1 MDGRGVYLRVG
12 LLVVGGIAL
21 MAGLIWFLAGAKI
34 MHGELFES
42 YFSESVQGLEVGA
55 AVRYRGVTIG
65 RVTALG
71 LVNAEYG
78 GSGRSIEIARQTYRL
93 VFVRFELDTTRIGR
107 VRDTQAS
114 VALGLRVRLASQ
126 GITGIS
132 YLELDFVDPAHY
144 PPQAVPWQPIAQYIP
159 SMPSTFTQVQDAAQH
174 VLAKLN
180 SVDFDGLA
188 TQLNALLAELRD
200 SFGHGDVHTTLVE
213 AVELFRAINSS
224 LRAAD
229 LPGLTA
235 EIRESSVALRNTLQ
249 GAQMEKLLS
258 NAGLAADRL
267 ASATTR
273 LPALIES
280 VQATAQRAGSGTAD
294 VERGLI
300 PLLRDMQI
308 TAQNLREISE
318 SLRSYPGQVF
328 SQPPPRNPER
338 AR

>member
-12 LLVVGGIAL
+12 LLIVGGIAL
-21 MAGLIWFLAGAKI
+21 MAGLIWFLAGARITQGK
-34 MHGELFES
+34 LFES

-78 GSGRSIEIARQTYRL
+78 GGGQSVEIARQTYRL
-93 VFVRFELDTTRIGR
+93 VFVRFELDTTRIGP
-107 VRDTQAS
+107 VPDTQAS

-126 GITGIS
+126 GITGLS

-144 PPQAVPWQPIAQYIP
+144 PAQVVPWQPVAQYIP

-188 TQLNALLAELRD
+188 AQLNALLTELRD
-200 SFGHGDVHTTLVE
+200 NFAHGDVHATLVE
-213 AVELFRAINSS
+213 AAELFRAINSS

-229 LPGLTA
+229 LPTLTA
-235 EIRESSVALRNTLQ
+235 DIRESSIALRNTLQ
-249 GAQMEKLLS
+249 GPQMEKLLS

-267 ASATTR
+267 ASATSR

-280 VQATAQRAGSGTAD
+280 VQATAQRAGTGTAD

-308 TAQNLREISE
+308 TAQNLRDISE
-318 SLRSYPGQVF
+318 SLRGYPGQVF
-328 SQPPPRNPER
+328 SQPPPRSTER

>member
-1 MDGRGVYLRVG
+1 MEGRGVYLRVG
-12 LLVVGGIAL
+12 LLIVGGIAL

-34 MHGELFES
+34 THGLLYES

-78 GSGRSIEIARQTYRL
+78 GTSQSIEIARQTYRL
-93 VFVRFELDTTRIGR
+93 VFVRFELDTTRIGP
-107 VRDTQAS
+107 VPDTKAS

-126 GITGIS
+126 GITGLS

-144 PPQAVPWQPIAQYIP
+144 PAQAVPWQPNAQYIP

-188 TQLNALLAELRD
+188 TQLSALLTEVRD
-200 SFGHGDVHTTLVE
+200 NFAHGDVHLTLVG
-213 AVELFRAINSS
+213 AAELLGTINNSI
-224 LRAAD
+224 RAAD
-229 LPGLTA
+229 LPSLSA
-235 EIRESSVALRNTLQ
+235 ELRESSVALRNTLQ
-249 GAQMEKLLS
+249 GAPMEKLLT

-267 ASATTR
+267 ASATSR

-280 VQATAQRAGSGTAD
+280 VQAIAQRAGTGSAD
-294 VERGLI
+294 VERALI
-300 PLLRDMQI
+300 PLLRDMQV

-318 SLRSYPGQVF
+318 SLRGYPGQVF
-328 SQPPPRNPER
+328 SQPPPRSSER